1 MKPNSS
7 IVFKIGLPNTWI
19 IHLLSRERARIAQTF
34 LSLMKPDKISN
45 SCLEIGGPNLIATD
59 ILAPRFSR
67 YFIVNPIEH
76 ELKNLSSSD
85 TIVPIRGD
93 GCRLPF
99 ANKSVDFIFSNA
111 VIEHI
116 PKTERYLLAQ
126 EIQRVCKKGFF
137 ISTPNYWFPVEPHY
151 QIPFFQYIPETVKR
165 FLLRWTSIGS
175 VSRHS
180 NIYAKLLTPKELKKL
195 FPRAVIEEI
204 RILLLPE
211 IIYAYSVE
219 DDKKDLG

>member
-1 MKPNSS
+1 
-7 IVFKIGLPNTWI
+7 
-19 IHLLSRERARIAQTF
+19 
-34 LSLMKPDKISN
+34 
-45 SCLEIGGPNLIATD
+45 
-59 ILAPRFSR
+59 
-67 YFIVNPIEH
+67 
-76 ELKNLSSSD
+76 LSSSD

-116 PKTERYLLAQ
+116 TKTERDLLAQ

-219 DDKKDLG
+219 DNKKDLV